1 MRLYKIQV
9 ESEKCIFSFSGLTLF
24 YDKNIS
30 DSVFTLNFQTYRFF
44 DMKNQYPPIVEKSL
58 KVIEHLIEKFG
69 WFTIRVYQFPLTPG
83 FETFLESMQRNLIRH
98 GSFSWYMWAKFK
110 NKDMVLLVHFGRGF
124 WAGHFESESDKIIPS
139 LWLRQSQLSYLMAD
153 TITVDQQNK
162 NNLQDW
168 LVRFLISI
176 GYEQTA
182 GPEVKLRWHEKSF
195 GTSQMKQ
202 IERKKSEALKALL

>member
-1 MRLYKIQV
+1 MPSSQSPNGNQTIIPIDLETLKYSRNLPFFKSNGEIPGKKIPKKNEFCKRSHRSVRLYKIQV

-124 WAGHFESESDKIIPS
+124 WTGHF
-139 LWLRQSQLSYLMAD
+139 
-153 TITVDQQNK
+153 
-162 NNLQDW
+162 
-168 LVRFLISI
+168 
-176 GYEQTA
+176 
-182 GPEVKLRWHEKSF
+182 
-195 GTSQMKQ
+195 
-202 IERKKSEALKALL
+202 